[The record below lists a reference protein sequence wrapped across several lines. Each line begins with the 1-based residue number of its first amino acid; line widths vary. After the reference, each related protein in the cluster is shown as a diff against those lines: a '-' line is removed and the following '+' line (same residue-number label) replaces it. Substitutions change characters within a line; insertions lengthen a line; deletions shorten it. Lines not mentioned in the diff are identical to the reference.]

1 MVGKRPHYA
10 AGGLAVWLCF
20 IMLAAGLAA
29 PATAGP
35 DEGRAAYKR
44 SDYRAAAQAF
54 IASARGGDAGAM
66 VNLGGLYAEGLGV
79 RRDFRAAFRWYA
91 AAAALGDAGAMY
103 NLGWLFSTGSGV
115 VADYGEAARWYRKA
129 AGLGNVGAMH
139 GLGLL
144 YGRGDGVP
152 RDPAEARRWFARAAE
167 ALAEAA
173 ANGGGAGSPAVE
185 ACLPER
191 LHPMSQLFLDRWFTG
206 AMPTMQFLRWF
217 HMPNSSYLLVAR
229 CLLSVVART

>member
-1 MVGKRPHYA
+1 
-10 AGGLAVWLCF
+10 
-20 IMLAAGLAA
+20 
-29 PATAGP
+29 
-35 DEGRAAYKR
+35 
-44 SDYRAAAQAF
+44 
-54 IASARGGDAGAM
+54 
-66 VNLGGLYAEGLGV
+66 
-79 RRDFRAAFRWYA
+79 
-91 AAAALGDAGAMY
+91 MY
-103 NLGWLFSTGSGV
+103 NLGWLYSTGSGV
-115 VADYGEAARWYRKA
+115 VADYDEAAHWYRKA
-129 AGLGNVGAMH
+129 AALGNVGAMH

-152 RDPAEARRWFARAAE
+152 RDPAEAGRWFARAAE

-191 LHPMSQLFLDRWFTG
+191 LHPMSRLFLDRWFTG

-217 HMPNSSYLLVAR
+217 HMPNSNYLLVAR

>member
-1 MVGKRPHYA
+1 MVGKRPHHA
-10 AGGLAVWLCF
+10 IAGLAAWLGF
-20 IMLAAGLAA
+20 AVLAAGLAG
-29 PATAGP
+29 PATAGL

-44 SDYRAAAQAF
+44 SDYPAAAAAF
-54 IASARGGDAGAM
+54 IVSARGGDAGAM
-66 VNLGGLYAEGLGV
+66 VSLGGLYAEGLGV
-79 RRDFRAAFRWYA
+79 RRDFNAAFRWYA
-91 AAAALGDAGAMY
+91 AAADLGDAGAMY
-103 NLGWLFSTGSGV
+103 NLGWLYSTGSGV
-115 VADYGEAARWYRKA
+115 VADYDEAAHWYRKA
-129 AGLGNVGAMH
+129 AALGNVGAMH

-173 ANGGGAGSPAVE
+173 ANGGGPGSPAVE